1 MEPQTHTHIHTHTHY
16 THTHT
21 HTHTLHTQTHTHK
34 LFLYMSVWMSSVIH
48 THLDVTRQYS
58 CSGLEHLDITK
69 QYNCSGLEH
78 LDVTRQYNCL
88 GQVHLDITRQ
98 HNCLGP
104 EHLDITRQHIC
115 LGPEHL
121 DITRQYNCLGPEHL
135 DVTGQYNCLGLEH
148 LDVTRQYNCL
158 RPEHL
163 DITRIILTPL
173 GSTAA
178 QDCMDQKMS
187 FLSPPPSPKKNC
199 TPFGNATHIRIFFF
213 LLQICFPAEDR
224 ISPSEICS
232 QNSEIRGNEEEFYAL
247 IIVKQ
252 FWTHLWTTG
261 FCCCF
266 PGVTPAVFS
275 CWPFKW

>member
-1 MEPQTHTHIHTHTHY
+1 
-16 THTHT
+16 
-21 HTHTLHTQTHTHK
+21 
-34 LFLYMSVWMSSVIH
+34 MSSVIH
-48 THLDVTRQYS
+48 THLDITRQYS

-213 LLQICFPAEDR
+213 FITDLFSCGRPYFSLGNLLTKLGNSRKRGR
-224 ISPSEICS
+224 ILCS
-232 QNSEIRGNEEEFYAL
+232 DHCKAILNTSVDNWVL
-247 IIVKQ
+247 
-252 FWTHLWTTG
+252 LL
-261 FCCCF
+261 F
-266 PGVTPAVFS
+266 PGSNSS
-275 CWPFKW
+275 CFQLLAFQVVKAISE